1 MRGILISLMTLSVAA
16 VLFVGKVKF
25 QIQILEP
32 LKYGRPL
39 QHTCVHWYMYSSCCC
54 CFLTFFLHF
63 VVFLHF
69 TADCIKEIFTK
80 RPILGIQ
87 LLRFRSHMRS

>member
-54 CFLTFFLHF
+54 CFLTFFSNSLQT
-63 VVFLHF
+63 VLKRFLQRDPF
-69 TADCIKEIFTK
+69 
-80 RPILGIQ
+80 
-87 LLRFRSHMRS
+87 